1 MKRYSTTKLLGFLYG
16 DALNAYKRYYSYY
29 GPNYIDP
36 SQRTR
41 VEVREELRRRYE
53 HGLDCKMIEN
63 TFIAEDDEN
72 TVWLHWQK
80 RKRKLA
86 AVRYQNPMMK
96 RMEGYEVFV
105 DEDVLNGSNLWFD
118 DVIWIKKGGCL
129 FDGGGKLLNDII
141 DTLLHDYGLDAQYVG
156 IGKDIWLAVLDE
168 DNLNAPIDYD
178 DEFYAKNKKV
188 ENHKNKMAQACH
200 LIEML
205 SRRTSPRTSVF
216 ARACAKNY
224 LLGKYVLEIFNLE
237 KFIAS
242 F

>member
-36 SQRTR
+36 SQRNR
-41 VEVREELRRRYE
+41 VVVRDELRRRYE

-80 RKRKLA
+80 RKRQLA
-86 AVRYQNPMMK
+86 AVRYQNPVLK
-96 RMEGYEVFV
+96 RMEGYEVFA
-105 DEDVLNGSNLWFD
+105 DKEVLNGSNLWFD
-118 DVIWIKKGGCL
+118 AVIWINNGGCL
-129 FDGGGKLLNDII
+129 LVGGGKILNDII
-141 DTLLHDYGLDAQYVG
+141 DGLLHDYGLDTQYVG
-156 IGKDIWLAVLDE
+156 IGKDVWLAVLDE
-168 DNLNAPIDYD
+168 DNLNAPIDYC

-188 ENHKNKMAQACH
+188 ENHKNKMAQACQ
-200 LIEML
+200 LVEML
-205 SRRTSPRTSVF
+205 AQRAYPESSVS

-224 LLGKYVLEIFNLE
+224 LLGKYVLEIFNLD
-237 KFIAS
+237 KFVTS

>member
-1 MKRYSTTKLLGFLYG
+1 MKRYSTSKLLGFLYG

-29 GPNYIDP
+29 GPNYIAP

-41 VEVREELRRRYE
+41 VEVRDELRRRYE

-80 RKRKLA
+80 RKRQLA
-86 AVRYQNPMMK
+86 DVRYQNPVLK
-96 RMEGYEVFV
+96 RMESYEVFV
-105 DEDVLNGSNLWFD
+105 DEDVINGSNLWFD
-118 DVIWIKKGGCL
+118 AVIWIKNGGCL
-129 FDGGGKLLNDII
+129 FDGGGKWVNDVI
-141 DTLLHDYGLDAQYVG
+141 DTLLHDYGLDTQYVG
-156 IGKDIWLAVLDE
+156 IGKDIWLGVLDE
-168 DNLNAPIDYD
+168 DNLNAPIDYC

-200 LIEML
+200 LIEKL
-205 SRRTSPRTSVF
+205 AQRTSPEALVS

-224 LLGKYVLEIFNLE
+224 LLGKYVLEIFNLD
-237 KFIAS
+237 KIITS

>member
-16 DALNAYKRYYSYY
+16 DAINAYKRYYSYY
-29 GPNYIDP
+29 GPNYIAP

-41 VEVREELRRRYE
+41 VEVRDELRRRYE

-80 RKRKLA
+80 RKRQLA
-86 AVRYQNPMMK
+86 AVRYLNPMLK
-96 RMEGYEVFV
+96 RMESYEVFV
-105 DEDVLNGSNLWFD
+105 DEDVINGSNLWFD
-118 DVIWIKKGGCL
+118 DVIWIKNGGCL
-129 FDGGGKLLNDII
+129 FDGGGKWVNDVI
-141 DTLLHDYGLDAQYVG
+141 DALLHDYGLDAQYVG
-156 IGKDIWLAVLDE
+156 IGKDVWLAVLDE
-168 DNLNAPIDYD
+168 DNLNAPIDYC

-188 ENHKNKMAQACH
+188 ENHKNKMAQACQ
-200 LIEML
+200 LIEKL
-205 SRRTSPRTSVF
+205 ARLASPETSVS

-224 LLGKYVLEIFNLE
+224 LLGKFVLEICDLD
-237 KFIAS
+237 KFITS

>member
-1 MKRYSTTKLLGFLYG
+1 MKRYSTSKLLGFLYG

-29 GPNYIDP
+29 GPNYIAP

-41 VEVREELRRRYE
+41 VEVRDELRRRYE
-53 HGLDCKMIEN
+53 HGMDCKMIEN

-80 RKRKLA
+80 RKRQLA
-86 AVRYQNPMMK
+86 AVRYQNPMLK

-105 DEDVLNGSNLWFD
+105 DEEVLNGSNLWFD

-129 FDGGGKLLNDII
+129 FDGGGKWVNDVI
-141 DTLLHDYGLDAQYVG
+141 DALLHDYGLDTQYVG
-156 IGKDIWLAVLDE
+156 IGKDIWLGVFDE
-168 DNLNAPIDYD
+168 DKLNDAIDYY
-178 DEFYAKNKKV
+178 DEFYAKSKKV
-188 ENHKNKMAQACH
+188 ENHKNKMAQASQ

-205 SRRTSPRTSVF
+205 AQRAYPGTSVY

-224 LLGKYVLEIFNLE
+224 LLGKFVLEICDLD
-237 KFIAS
+237 KFITS